1 DEMSLRVN
9 YHFRVA
15 QRVPLETSISFT
27 DLAKACNVEGNLL
40 TRLLR
45 HAMVLHFFHEPK
57 KGYIA
62 HTIDSRRLATEADLF
77 DAVGCLLE
85 DMGVGSQTI
94 TKAMEKWPGSDER
107 NHSACCYAYNT
118 DVPFYAYLRQ
128 FPERMRPVS
137 SMMRWV
143 GESQAG
149 SQTQITTLYP
159 WQDLGNGTI
168 VDMGGG
174 NGQVIIPIAREYPLL
189 KFIVQDLEGA
199 SEQGKR
205 TVAEDMQL
213 RDRIDF
219 MTHDF
224 HQVDMIVLA
233 NTNGRVRTLEE
244 ILKVLEMADSR
255 FKREAIHTVKGS
267 PFMVVEMIWKP

>member
-1 DEMSLRVN
+1 
-9 YHFRVA
+9 
-15 QRVPLETSISFT
+15 
-27 DLAKACNVEGNLL
+27 
-40 TRLLR
+40 
-45 HAMVLHFFHEPK
+45 
-57 KGYIA
+57 
-62 HTIDSRRLATEADLF
+62 
-77 DAVGCLLE
+77 
-85 DMGVGSQTI
+85 
-94 TKAMEKWPGSDER
+94 
-107 NHSACCYAYNT
+107 
-118 DVPFYAYLRQ
+118 
-128 FPERMRPVS
+128 
-137 SMMRWV
+137 MMRWV

>member
-1 DEMSLRVN
+1 MSFRVI

-62 HTIDSRRLATEADLF
+62 HTIDSRRLAIEADLF

-107 NHSACCYAYNT
+107 NHTACCYAYNA

-128 FPERMRPVS
+128 LP
-137 SMMRWV
+137 
-143 GESQAG
+143 
-149 SQTQITTLYP
+149 
-159 WQDLGNGTI
+159 
-168 VDMGGG
+168 
-174 NGQVIIPIAREYPLL
+174 
-189 KFIVQDLEGA
+189 
-199 SEQGKR
+199 
-205 TVAEDMQL
+205 
-213 RDRIDF
+213 
-219 MTHDF
+219 
-224 HQVDMIVLA
+224 
-233 NTNGRVRTLEE
+233 
-244 ILKVLEMADSR
+244 
-255 FKREAIHTVKGS
+255 
-267 PFMVVEMIWKP
+267 